1 MTVAPNRT
9 QRASSAADDEVTFGK
24 IEQRTTPGAVADVLR
39 SAILA
44 GKLAPGSQLREAH
57 LAADL
62 GVSRAPLREAFAIL
76 TDEGLV
82 EKVAYRGAFVAQVSP
97 REVEEMA
104 NIRRRLEP
112 YAVELALPKLHGPGR
127 SKALRALQEMA
138 RAADNGDLSESV
150 RAHMRF
156 HRVFYELS
164 GNGLLLDLW
173 RGWEAQLQMFLSVD
187 HRSFADLHDV
197 VAEHERLMSII
208 DTGDLAAITREIDRH
223 VHGVI
228 SDADAGRTGTAD
240 A

>member
-1 MTVAPNRT
+1 MTVAPHRPQRT
-9 QRASSAADDEVTFGK
+9 PSASDGEVTFGR
-24 IEQRTTPGAVADVLR
+24 IEQRTTPGAIADVLR
-39 SAILA
+39 SAILD

-62 GVSRAPLREAFAIL
+62 GVSRAPLREAFGVLA
-76 TDEGLV
+76 DEGLV
-82 EKVAYRGAFVAQVSP
+82 EKIAYRGTFVAQVSP

-112 YAVELALPKLHGPGR
+112 YAVELALPKLRGPGR
-127 SKALRALQEMA
+127 SKAVRALQDMA

-164 GNGLLLDLW
+164 GNRLLLNLW
-173 RGWEAQLQMFLSVD
+173 SGWEAQLQMFLSVD

-208 DTGDLAAITREIDRH
+208 DTGDMAAITREIDHH
-223 VHGVI
+223 VHGAI
-228 SDADAGRTGTAD
+228 SDADAGLTGTAD